1 MSSLALLVGIADHGS
16 LSAGARSVGMAQ
28 SNATRAVKTL
38 ERRLGFPLL
47 SRATTGS
54 KLTQEGTLV
63 VEWAREALQSLNT
76 LWTGA
81 QALAAPADREFTFA
95 ASMTV
100 AEHLAP
106 TWIGRLHEVDPR
118 IKTKLRVMN
127 SREVIAAVNN
137 RDVALGFVETPDV
150 PPQLSSATVWT
161 DELVLIAPPGHP
173 WATRRE
179 PVTLRELAA
188 THLVEREAGSGTRA
202 FLDERVGAARA
213 TPDRG
218 VQQQL
223 GDLPIGLGRHGT
235 GGAEPP
241 GRGRLPA
248 HGQLHP
254 GAAARGKP
262 GPEPA
267 GHLEGTR
274 PVGRARG
281 NAAGH
286 LRTGAVRLLSSRRE
300 SATAR
305 RARSGRSSG
314 CCPAYWA

>member
-38 ERRLGFPLL
+38 ERRLGYPLL

-54 KLTQEGTLV
+54 KLTQEGALT

-106 TWIGRLHEVDPR
+106 IWIGRLHEADPR
-118 IKTKLRVMN
+118 IKTRLQVMN
-127 SREVIAAVNN
+127 SREVIAAVQN

-179 PVTLRELAA
+179 PVTLQELAA
-188 THLVEREAGSGTRA
+188 THLLEREAGSGTRA

-213 TPDRG
+213 TPIVEFNSNSAICQSVSAGMGPAVLSRLAVEG
-218 VQQQL
+218 SLRMGSFTEVPLREGNLARNLQAIWSGPAPSEGPAAMLL
-223 GDLPIGLGRHGT
+223 GIC
-235 GGAEPP
+235 AQ
-241 GRGRLPA
+241 A
-248 HGQLHP
+248 
-254 GAAARGKP
+254 
-262 GPEPA
+262 
-267 GHLEGTR
+267 
-274 PVGRARG
+274 
-281 NAAGH
+281 
-286 LRTGAVRLLSSRRE
+286 RTGL
-300 SATAR
+300 
-305 RARSGRSSG
+305 
-314 CCPAYWA
+314 

>member
-150 PPQLSSATVWT
+150 PPQLSSTTVWT

-173 WATRRE
+173 WGARRE

-213 TPDRG
+213 TPIVEFNSNSAICQSVSAGMGPAVLSRLAVEGSLRMGNFIQVPLHEGNLVRNLQAIWRG
-218 VQQQL
+218 PAPTDGPAATLL
-223 GDLPIGLGRHGT
+223 GIC
-235 GGAEPP
+235 A
-241 GRGRLPA
+241 
-248 HGQLHP
+248 Q
-254 GAAARGKP
+254 
-262 GPEPA
+262 
-267 GHLEGTR
+267 
-274 PVGRARG
+274 
-281 NAAGH
+281 
-286 LRTGAVRLLSSRRE
+286 
-300 SATAR
+300 
-305 RARSGRSSG
+305 ARSGI
-314 CCPAYWA
+314 

>member
-150 PPQLSSATVWT
+150 PPQLSSTTVWT

-213 TPDRG
+213 TPIVEFNSNSAICQSVSAGMGPAVLSRLAVEGSLRMGSFIQVPLHEGNLVRNLQAIWRG
-218 VQQQL
+218 PAPSEGPAAMLL
-223 GDLPIGLGRHGT
+223 GIC
-235 GGAEPP
+235 A
-241 GRGRLPA
+241 
-248 HGQLHP
+248 Q
-254 GAAARGKP
+254 
-262 GPEPA
+262 
-267 GHLEGTR
+267 
-274 PVGRARG
+274 
-281 NAAGH
+281 
-286 LRTGAVRLLSSRRE
+286 
-300 SATAR
+300 
-305 RARSGRSSG
+305 ARSGF
-314 CCPAYWA
+314 

>member
-28 SNATRAVKTL
+28 SNATRAMKTL

-54 KLTQEGTLV
+54 KLTQEGVLT

-106 TWIGRLHEVDPR
+106 RWIGRLHEADPR

-127 SREVIAAVNN
+127 SSEVIAAVQN
-137 RDVALGFVETPDV
+137 RDVALGFVETPDI
-150 PPQLSSATVWT
+150 PPPLSSMTVWT
-161 DELVLIAPPGHP
+161 DELVLIVPPGHA

-179 PVTLRELAA
+179 PVTLQELTA

-213 TPDRG
+213 TPIVEFNSNSAICQSVSAGMGPAVLSRLAVEG
-218 VQQQL
+218 SLRMGSFAQVPLHEGNLTRNLQAIWRA
-223 GDLPIGLGRHGT
+223 PAP
-235 GGAEPP
+235 AE
-241 GRGRLPA
+241 GPA
-248 HGQLHP
+248 
-254 GAAARGKP
+254 AM
-262 GPEPA
+262 
-267 GHLEGTR
+267 
-274 PVGRARG
+274 
-281 NAAGH
+281 
-286 LRTGAVRLLSSRRE
+286 LL
-300 SATAR
+300 AICAQ
-305 RARSGRSSG
+305 ALSGRNVL
-314 CCPAYWA
+314 